1 LRVTNQTLRDKHD
14 KATDHVKALSMEIIS
29 TMRELF
35 KLHPLYGEQLK
46 SLQTYVVG
54 SNMSN
59 VSRLA
64 DVGAGISSAE
74 DVVLQEGVLEELHV
88 PSRAQKVLELLKKE
102 IDLVRL
108 QQQIGKRV
116 EEKISK
122 DQRRYFLM
130 EQLKS
135 IKKELGIEKD
145 DKSTLTQ
152 KWTFWALGSEDID
165 FKV

>member
-1 LRVTNQTLRDKHD
+1 
-14 KATDHVKALSMEIIS
+14 MEIIS
-29 TMRELF
+29 TMRDLF
-35 KLHPLYGEQLK
+35 KLHPLYSEQLK
-46 SLQTYVVG
+46 ALQTFVVG
-54 SNMSN
+54 ANVGN

-88 PSRAQKVLELLKKE
+88 PSKAQKVLELLKKE
-102 IDLVRL
+102 IDLVKL

-116 EEKISK
+116 EEKITK

-135 IKKELGIEKD
+135 IKKELGLEKD

-152 KWTFWALGSEDID
+152 KSDHKSVKNATITALSGSRID
-165 FKV
+165 LLSSKRKRLRKRRR

>member
-1 LRVTNQTLRDKHD
+1 
-14 KATDHVKALSMEIIS
+14 MEIIS
-29 TMRELF
+29 TMRDLF
-35 KLHPLYGEQLK
+35 QLHPLYSEQLK
-46 SLQTYVVG
+46 SLQTFVVG
-54 SNMSN
+54 ANMSN

-102 IDLVRL
+102 IDLVKL
-108 QQQIGKRV
+108 QQQIGKKV

-135 IKKELGIEKD
+135 IKKELGLEKD
-145 DKSTLTQ
+145 EKSTLTQ
-152 KWTFWALGSEDID
+152 K
-165 FKV
+165 